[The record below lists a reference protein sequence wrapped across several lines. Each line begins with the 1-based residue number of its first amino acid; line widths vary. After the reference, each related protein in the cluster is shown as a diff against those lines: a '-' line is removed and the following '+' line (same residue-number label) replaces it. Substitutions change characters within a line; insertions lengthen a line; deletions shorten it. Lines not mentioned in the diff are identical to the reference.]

1 MSSEEDGYHPGVL
14 AAAALAVCA
23 VLVFMGQTW
32 PQYFSP
38 NAAPF
43 DLSLLAGGKPPANA
57 PQYPLFEAAWV
68 ELAKLIAAAGVGM
81 LVTSVYRQYHG
92 DRAPNRSLMQA
103 AVLLCL
109 SGALMMMIIGN
120 STARALGIAGGAS
133 IIRFRTPVDDPKDA
147 IMLFLVLGLG
157 MSLGL
162 GGFAVCGLATLFL
175 CVFLAVLDRFGEF
188 RPRVLMLDLV
198 ATTKDFPLEHVRTVL
213 GAHTRSYEPLKVV
226 QGGEAAMR
234 FSVKVDQGASLA
246 WLSEQLMARGNAG
259 LKSISWEQ
267 PKRFET

>member
-1 MSSEEDGYHPGVL
+1 MVREDDSTHPLVL
-14 AAAALAVCA
+14 ACAALALCA
-23 VLVFMGQTW
+23 ILVLMGYTW

-38 NAAPF
+38 NAAPL
-43 DLSLLAGGKPPANA
+43 DLSLLTGAKPGAGTPA
-57 PQYPLFEAAWV
+57 YPLFETAWV
-68 ELAKLIAAAGVGM
+68 ELAKLIGSAAVGIM
-81 LVTSVYRQYHG
+81 VTSVYRQYHG

-162 GGFAVCGLATLFL
+162 GGFAVCGLAMLFL
-175 CVFLAVLDRFGEF
+175 CVFLVFLDRFGELK
-188 RPRVLMLDLV
+188 PRVLMLDLI
-198 ATTKDFPLEHVRTVL
+198 ATTKDFPLEHVQSVL
-213 GAHTRSYEPLKVV
+213 GAHVRSYEPLKVA
-226 QGGEAAMR
+226 QGNEAAMR
-234 FSVKVDQGASLA
+234 FSVKVDPGASLA
-246 WLSEQLMARGNAG
+246 WLSEQLMSQGTAG

-267 PKRFET
+267 PKRFES